1 MYDGHDN
8 YAEIARK
15 EFAAGAAAPLVEGN
29 LHISQFRWMLLSRL
43 QQLLALGVGVLCFYR
58 VTQWI
63 GNNLRGEWGF
73 AGVGVL
79 LAVMFVGLICG
90 MGFHFATEFLLRYL
104 PRWKTLMAINGVALL
119 AIGVGL
125 LAPIQQSLAAKAEVK
140 RQALQR
146 LKQARPMPVDAS
158 SSTLPRWHQNWRE
171 RMHRTGAHAAPGV
184 VPPMLTVED
193 KGGTVLISHHHGR
206 ALYVALARVRLSGT
220 GAWAGCR
227 LVPPVDKWGRRYI
240 ENWGNQLRVSYH
252 IKPGKMIRF
261 ELHPDC
267 AVDYADAPIEYRVG
281 VYADRDGW
289 WSDSALAEPL
299 PAYQVETRK
308 ARQDHG
314 NP

>member
-15 EFAAGAAAPLVEGN
+15 EVAAGPAAPLVEDN
-29 LHISQFRWMLLSRL
+29 LHISQFAWMLLSKL
-43 QQLLALGVGVLCFYR
+43 QLLLALGVGVLCFYR
-58 VTQWI
+58 IMLWI
-63 GNNLRGEWGF
+63 DQNMRGEWGF

-79 LAVMFVGLICG
+79 LVIMFVSLICG
-90 MGFHFATEFLLRYL
+90 MVFHFATGFILRHL

-125 LAPIQQSLAAKAEVK
+125 LAPIQQGLAAKAQE
-140 RQALQR
+140 RQQANQR

-158 SSTLPRWHQNWRE
+158 SSTLPDWHQSWKE
-171 RMHRTGAHAAPGV
+171 RMHRTGTHDAPGV

-193 KGGTVLISHHHGR
+193 GGRTVLISNSHTQ
-206 ALYVALARVRLSGT
+206 ALHVALARVRLSEGDAD
-220 GAWAGCR
+220 AWEGCR
-227 LVPPVDKWGRRYI
+227 LVPPVGKGGRRYI
-240 ENWGNQLRVSYH
+240 ENWGRQQRVSYR
-252 IKPGKMIRF
+252 IEPGKMMLF

-267 AVDYADAPIEYRVG
+267 AADYADAPIEYRVG

-308 ARQDHG
+308 AR
-314 NP
+314 